1 MNTAITSVFQK
12 QQAYKL
18 VLRDSTAQQRISS
31 LKKLKLTIEA
41 YEEEIYEALFLDLR
55 KNKMESAITE
65 VLFIYSELDFALK
78 NTKRWMKPKR
88 AKRTITSL
96 LAKSTIQY
104 QPKGSSLIIA
114 PWNYPF
120 QLTMSPLIS
129 AISAGNSVIIKPSE
143 YSPNVSKIIKKIIDI
158 AFEEN
163 QIACFEGDQSISEQL
178 LQLPF
183 DHIFFTGSPQIGKI
197 VMKAAAENL
206 SSITLELGG
215 KSPVII
221 DQNTDIKGAADKIA
235 WGKLINAGQTC
246 IAPDYVFVHQNKLQ
260 EFIKY
265 YKSATKKMFFHD
277 DGTINTQDYARII
290 NQRHANRLKDIL
302 DDAVKNGADLYWGGT
317 LDSELTFTP
326 TILCNPAL
334 NSRIMQEEI
343 FGPILPIIPY
353 KELSQVIKI
362 INEKPKPLAFYIF
375 SKNKKT
381 IEHLLKNIPSGGA
394 CINDVIVHV
403 SNPNLPFGGINGSGM
418 GSCHG
423 IYGFK
428 SFSHERAIVY
438 QSKLQPANVVYPPYY
453 KKHKIINLLKKF
465 M

>member
-18 VLRDSTAQQRISS
+18 ILRESTAQQRIKS
-31 LKKLKLTIEA
+31 LRKLKLTIEA

-96 LAKSTIQY
+96 LAKNTIQY

-129 AISAGNSVIIKPSE
+129 AISAGNTVIIKPSE
-143 YSPNVSKIIKKIIDI
+143 YSPNVSKIIKKIIDSS
-158 AFEEN
+158 FEEN
-163 QIACFEGDQSISEQL
+163 QIACFQGNQSVSEQL

-221 DQNTDIKGAADKIA
+221 DQNTDIKDAADKIA

-260 EFIKY
+260 EFIEY
-265 YKSATKKMFFHD
+265 YKNAATKMFFHD
-277 DGTINTQDYARII
+277 DGTINTQDYACII

-302 DDAVKNGADLYWGGT
+302 DDAVRNGADLYWGGT
-317 LDSELTFTP
+317 LDSELTFSP
-326 TILCNPAL
+326 TILGNPPL
-334 NSRIMQEEI
+334 DSRVMQEEI

-353 KELSQVIKI
+353 KELTEVIQI
-362 INEKPKPLAFYIF
+362 INERPKPLAFYIF
-375 SKNKKT
+375 SKNNKT

-394 CINDVIVHV
+394 CINDVIIHV
-403 SNPNLPFGGINGSGM
+403 SNPNLPFGGINGSGT

-438 QSKLQPANVVYPPYY
+438 QSKLQPANLVYPPYY
-453 KKHKIINLLKKF
+453 KKNKILNLLKKF